1 MRSGQVI
8 GIILIVVGVVVG
20 VLAALFLASGVS
32 SESLTPSGALLG
44 FAIAFLVLVAPLVG
58 FGIFLLVQG
67 GREARRYARAE
78 KQRRL
83 LDIVRSRG
91 QVDIHDVAVEMQ
103 MSQDAIRDLVHELVG
118 LQVFSGYVNW
128 DKGVLYSA
136 EASRL
141 RELKQCENCGG
152 DIELSGRGVVTC
164 RYCGTEYF
172 LS

>member
-8 GIILIVVGVVVG
+8 GIVLIVVGVVAG

-67 GREARRYARAE
+67 SREARRYAHAE

-91 QVDIHDVAVEMQ
+91 QVDIYDVAIEMQ
-103 MSQDAIRDLVHELVG
+103 MSQEAIRDLVHELVG

-128 DKGVLYSA
+128 DKGTLYSA

-152 DIELSGRGVVTC
+152 DIELSGKGVITC